1 MTGEEHRVPDEVI
14 DGATREDGQL
24 LKEMDEAIGR
34 FLYGD
39 LTTRCPAQKHRHFK
53 GYTTS
58 SKRFYQAFC
67 PPPKDLGFSLQFSKN
82 KNKRAPNT
90 KSIK

>member
-39 LTTRCPAQKHRHFK
+39 LTTRCPAQKHKEFQRLHNILQTLLS
-53 GYTTS
+53 GVLS
-58 SKRFYQAFC
+58 
-67 PPPKDLGFSLQFSKN
+67 PPKRPWVLSTIFQK
-82 KNKRAPNT
+82 
-90 KSIK
+90 